1 MDDRRKIQNEIK
13 PAIWQHPWNVETLRQ
28 FRTVS
33 RLSSGLIIIEN
44 TRERERER
52 EESWS
57 FADRRNDACMQAC
70 GETDA
75 MYIYITRNWVLIR
88 RMAELAAFIH
98 EKIAVVVSLLYRK

>member
-13 PAIWQHPWNVETLRQ
+13 PAIWQHPWNVETISYG
-28 FRTVS
+28 VKA
-33 RLSSGLIIIEN
+33 IIWFN
-44 TRERERER
+44 NNRKYQRERERER

-98 EKIAVVVSLLYRK
+98 GKIAVVVSLLYRK

>member
-1 MDDRRKIQNEIK
+1 MECGD
-13 PAIWQHPWNVETLRQ
+13 VETISYG
-28 FRTVS
+28 VKA
-33 RLSSGLIIIEN
+33 IIWFN
-44 TRERERER
+44 NNRKYQRERER

-98 EKIAVVVSLLYRK
+98 GKIAVVVSLLYRK